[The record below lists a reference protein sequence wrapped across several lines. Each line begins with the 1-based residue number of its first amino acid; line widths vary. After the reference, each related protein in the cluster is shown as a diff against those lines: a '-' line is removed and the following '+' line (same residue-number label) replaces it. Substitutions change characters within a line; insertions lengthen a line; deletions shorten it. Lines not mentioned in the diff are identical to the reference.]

1 MNELSTISVG
11 EVALPIKEYN
21 GFRVVTFKD
30 IDTVHNRPSGTARKR
45 FNDNRSRFIE
55 GIDYYKISPSEFRT
69 AFGDMDARQQN
80 DITLVAE
87 SGYLM
92 LVKSFTDDLSWQVQR
107 DLVNNYFKT
116 KQNNFE
122 NYAYVFEI
130 FESTLQKHLN
140 LINDRLLALEEQKPS
155 IPNFWSWKKNVV
167 NKVIDSICSNL
178 SIDCRT
184 AYDLVYDNMTL
195 TYGFD
200 KSHAMSK
207 FCVKYKVSEVSTI
220 DSIADVP
227 EYAMMFI
234 NSAHHIIDN
243 NTNSQNFHTVDNII
257 KNSESVVDIIIEPLV
272 EKYQDK
278 SCNSAK
284 TFGRVYKNMRTSRSW
299 KLLLSRRKCRTK
311 KELIESD
318 GRLMKEFRKTVE
330 NLLQEE

>member
-11 EVALPIKEYN
+11 DVTLPIKEYN
-21 GFRVVTFKD
+21 NSRVVTFKD

-80 DITLVAE
+80 DVTLVAE

-107 DLVNNYFKT
+107 DLVNNYFRT
-116 KQNNFE
+116 KHNNFE
-122 NYAYVFEI
+122 NFAFEL
-130 FESTLQKHLN
+130 FENTLQKYLN
-140 LINDRLLALEEQKPS
+140 PIKDRLLALEEQKPS
-155 IPNFWSWKKNVV
+155 IPNFWSWKKNVA
-167 NKVIDSICSNL
+167 NKVIDLICSNL
-178 SIDCRT
+178 SVNCRT
-184 AYDLVYDNMTL
+184 AYDLVYNNMTL
-195 TYGFD
+195 SYGFD
-200 KSHAMSK
+200 KSYAMSK
-207 FCVKYKVSEVSTI
+207 FCAKYKVSEVSTI

-234 NSAHHIIDN
+234 NSAYHIIDN
-243 NTNSQNFHTVDNII
+243 NTNSQNFNTVDGII
-257 KNSESVVDIIIEPLV
+257 TNSESAVDIIIKPLV
-272 EKYQDK
+272 ERYQDK
-278 SCNSAK
+278 SCNNAK

-318 GRLMKEFRKTVE
+318 RKLMKEFKNTVE
-330 NLLQEE
+330 KLLQEE